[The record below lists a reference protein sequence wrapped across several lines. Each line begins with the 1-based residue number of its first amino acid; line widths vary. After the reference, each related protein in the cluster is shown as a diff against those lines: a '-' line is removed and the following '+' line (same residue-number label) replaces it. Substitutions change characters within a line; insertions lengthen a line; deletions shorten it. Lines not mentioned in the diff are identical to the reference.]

1 MSLVGAGVD
10 DSDLQKAAIIIAA
23 TPAMSI
29 YPVLAQQYGQE
40 QQATTAMLLMT
51 VMSFVTISGLLFL
64 LLSTKT
70 GYYAKRGVL
79 LKAGIP
85 SSCRRS
91 STFHSES
98 GNLTYGIT
106 ASWIISGLVLKQRKD
121 TELGMSQRLIFKMLS
136 GKVVY
141 FDRTLLDLTER

>member
-1 MSLVGAGVD
+1 MGKLVFLPISVWLGFNIMSLVGAGVS

-64 LLSTKT
+64 L
-70 GYYAKRGVL
+70 
-79 LKAGIP
+79 
-85 SSCRRS
+85 
-91 STFHSES
+91 
-98 GNLTYGIT
+98 
-106 ASWIISGLVLKQRKD
+106 
-121 TELGMSQRLIFKMLS
+121 
-136 GKVVY
+136 
-141 FDRTLLDLTER
+141 